1 MNFCVSLALRRGANV
16 RHIFVLTL
24 LFLHISI
31 IKHGVSLS
39 YPLWG
44 SGKRYYCSSDNNSN
58 NDNHKLPKNSKD
70 KWKTILGRSGPYQD
84 SHRLAF
90 EHIKSSSFNNRII
103 MCSYQYNKYLIK
115 NTRINPINTH
125 FGNRVRLYSG
135 CADAFSINPFFV
147 SGLIDAEGTFIISVK
162 RSTRDKTKWIVQA
175 SMQIEMNSRDLAL
188 LITIQNFFKGAGYFS
203 HKLKSNKVN
212 YSITNL
218 SDLTSII
225 IPHFNNYPLQS
236 CKSIDFK
243 LWAQCVKMMNNKQH
257 LTVDGLNEI
266 LSLKSVLNR
275 GLTEQI
281 KSNFLNVK
289 YLVRPEYQVSDKP
302 LNPYWVSGF
311 SEGDSSFFVHITK
324 TNRVMV
330 VYQIELHSRE
340 LPLLY
345 KIQDF
350 FGGVGNVQKS
360 STRSL
365 ARYSVVGISDLVN
378 NVLPHFTNFELVGG
392 KQPNFIIW
400 SKILT
405 LVNSKSHLT
414 PEGLNQI
421 RELKLNMNKY
431 STDNLSSHLEEEP
444 SKDSKKELGLTGLS
458 LYMYNRDKSILYY
471 CTANR
476 REFLDNLNIHYITF
490 EKHFTKGT
498 YYLGKYLFTGYLVP
512 TAKFKNLS
520 LSELALM
527 LEKDRKSKRKA

>member
-1 MNFCVSLALRRGANV
+1 
-16 RHIFVLTL
+16 
-24 LFLHISI
+24 
-31 IKHGVSLS
+31 
-39 YPLWG
+39 
-44 SGKRYYCSSDNNSN
+44 
-58 NDNHKLPKNSKD
+58 
-70 KWKTILGRSGPYQD
+70 
-84 SHRLAF
+84 
-90 EHIKSSSFNNRII
+90 
-103 MCSYQYNKYLIK
+103 
-115 NTRINPINTH
+115 
-125 FGNRVRLYSG
+125 
-135 CADAFSINPFFV
+135 
-147 SGLIDAEGTFIISVK
+147 
-162 RSTRDKTKWIVQA
+162 
-175 SMQIEMNSRDLAL
+175 
-188 LITIQNFFKGAGYFS
+188 
-203 HKLKSNKVN
+203 
-212 YSITNL
+212 
-218 SDLTSII
+218 
-225 IPHFNNYPLQS
+225 
-236 CKSIDFK
+236 
-243 LWAQCVKMMNNKQH
+243 
-257 LTVDGLNEI
+257 
-266 LSLKSVLNR
+266 
-275 GLTEQI
+275 
-281 KSNFLNVK
+281 
-289 YLVRPEYQVSDKP
+289 
-302 LNPYWVSGF
+302 
-311 SEGDSSFFVHITK
+311 
-324 TNRVMV
+324 MV

-490 EKHFTKGT
+490 EMHFTKGT